1 MAGPGGF
8 RGQQFLTEEE
18 KANAPK
24 VTPELLKRIVSYLT
38 PYWPQFLMVFVA
50 ILVSAVVG
58 LLPSIITGRIVDEA
72 LVGTD
77 LTLLVQLLLTALAAM
92 LASQLINVLETYI
105 NSWISERIIFD
116 MKNEMYQHL
125 QYMPHSFF
133 TTEKQGDIVT
143 RMNTDISGVSSVI
156 SGTLTQIVSNVA
168 TVVTTLVALFS
179 MSWKLAIVG
188 LVVLPL
194 LIFPTRSAGKVRLKL
209 VQESQAKNDE
219 MNQLINETLSVSG
232 SLLMKMFTAEAR
244 EYDRFVGVN
253 EEVTELSLKETRS
266 GSWFRVVM
274 GMFMQLGPLLI
285 YFAGGLFII
294 RNLDPTLTVGTVTA
308 TVTLV
313 NRLYRPVESL
323 LNLQVNFT
331 RSLAMFT
338 RIFDYLDRKSTIV
351 SPENGAKPDCEQA
364 TIAYD
369 HVAFGYNDTDDLVLT
384 DVNFTVPGGQM
395 YAIVGL
401 SGSGKSTVVNLIPRL
416 WDVKEGSVRVAGTD
430 VRDFDLT
437 YLRECVGM
445 VTQEAYLFNGTIL
458 DNLRYAK
465 PDATME
471 EIEAACRVANIHEF
485 ILGQPKGY
493 DTEVGN
499 RGLKLSGGE
508 KQRLSLAR
516 VVLKDPKILI
526 LDEATSALDSIS
538 ESAIQDALEQ
548 LMVGRTSI
556 VIAHRLS
563 TILKADRIC
572 VVKGGVIAEQGTH
585 EELLAAGGIYR
596 ELYETQFRQ
605 VIEHERSDGE
615 MPAFDLQGL
624 STCHDVRAITQ
635 DNLPDVFW
643 LMRSNRHYYRELG
656 ERPTMAR
663 LTTAMETVPAG
674 VNPANHHLVGFY
686 DCEGALVAVMDL
698 TSDYPRAG
706 SVYIGWFMV
715 AADQQHQGI
724 GTQIAADMRAA
735 CQAQGYTHLELR
747 IPEAAEE
754 GIAFWQA
761 QGFAPTG
768 ERTEENGRASITLA
782 RDIPPLAP
790 RAVRTSDEPK
800 QDAEPSPQPR
810 RDPNATRGPRGERKR
825 RT

>member
-1 MAGPGGF
+1 MPGPGGYAA
-8 RGQQFLTEEE
+8 RSFLTEEE

-24 VTPELLKRIVSYLT
+24 VTKELLLRILGYLK
-38 PYWPQFLMVFVA
+38 PYWLQFLFVFIA
-50 ILVSAVVG
+50 ILVSSIVG
-58 LLPSIITGRIVDEA
+58 LLPSIITGRIVDTA
-72 LVGTD
+72 LVGNN
-77 LTLLVQLLLTALAAM
+77 LGLLIRLLFTALAAM
-92 LASQLINVLETYI
+92 LASQLVGVLENYI

-125 QYMPHSFF
+125 QHMPHSFF

-179 MSWKLAIVG
+179 MSPKLAVVG
-188 LVVLPL
+188 LLVLPL
-194 LIFPTRSAGKVRLKL
+194 LILPTRSAGRVRLKL

-219 MNQLINETLSVSG
+219 MNQMINEPLSVSG
-232 SLLMKMFTAEAR
+232 SLLMKMFTREER
-244 EYDRFVGVN
+244 EYERFVEVN
-253 EEVTELSLKETRS
+253 KEVTDISLKEQRS

-274 GMFMQLGPLLI
+274 GMFTQLGPLLI
-285 YFAGGLFII
+285 YFAGGLLII
-294 RNLDPTLTVGTVTA
+294 RQLDPSLTVGTVTA

-323 LNLQVNFT
+323 LNLQVSFT

-351 SPENGAKPDCEQA
+351 SPENGAKPDCEMA
-364 TIAYD
+364 TITYE
-369 HVAFGYNDTDDLVLT
+369 HVAFGYDDNDDPVLK

-395 YAIVGL
+395 YAIVGP

-416 WDVKEGSVRVAGTD
+416 YDVKAGSVSVAGVD

-437 YLRECVGM
+437 YLRQCVGV

-465 PDATME
+465 EDATQK
-471 EIEAACRVANIHEF
+471 EIEQACKVANIHDF
-485 ILGQPKGY
+485 IVSQPNGY
-493 DTEVGN
+493 LTEVGN

-538 ESAIQDALEQ
+538 ENAIQEALEQ

-563 TILKADRIC
+563 TILKADRIM

-585 EELLAAGGIYR
+585 DELLEAAGVYR

-605 VIEHERSDGE
+605 VIQQERGAAE
-615 MPAFDLQGL
+615 KHDLDIGAL
-624 STCHDVRAITQ
+624 STELTARELDGSNLTDV
-635 DNLPDVFW
+635 LM
-643 LMRSNRHYYRELG
+643 LMRSNRQYYRRLG
-656 ERPTMAR
+656 ERPNKAQ
-663 LTTAMETVPAG
+663 LTSMVASTPDEVAPK
-674 VNPANHHLVGFY
+674 HLVGFY
-686 DCEGALVAVMDL
+686 DDEDGLVAVMDL
-698 TSDYPRAG
+698 TCGVPDESSAL
-706 SVYIGWFMV
+706 IGWFMV
-715 AADQQHQGI
+715 AADKQRQGV
-724 GTQIAADMRAA
+724 GSALFADVRAA
-735 CQAQGYTHLELR
+735 LSAQGYRHLELR

-754 GIAFWQA
+754 ALAFWDA
-761 QGFAPTG
+761 QGFKLTG
-768 ERTEENGRASITLA
+768 ERDDSGNYPVVTLA
-782 RDIPPLAP
+782 RD
-790 RAVRTSDEPK
+790 V
-800 QDAEPSPQPR
+800 
-810 RDPNATRGPRGERKR
+810 
-825 RT
+825 